1 MNRLR
6 QRLYRK
12 DKRHQ
17 MALVLFFLIL
27 VADQLTK
34 FIVDAVFLPGE
45 SVPVLGSVFHLTY
58 VLNPG
63 AAFGLLEHARWFFI
77 LAAVALM
84 VAFFCYRDRLSRQD
98 AFFYYGCVALLAGA
112 VGNLIDRIRLGVVI
126 DFFDFRIWPVF
137 NVADVAIVL
146 GVASMI
152 YAIIFRM
159 KD

>member
-1 MNRLR
+1 
-6 QRLYRK
+6 
-12 DKRHQ
+12 
-17 MALVLFFLIL
+17 MAFVLFFLIL
-27 VADQLTK
+27 AIDQLTK
-34 FIVDAVFLPGE
+34 FAVDAVFLPGE
-45 SVPVLGSVFHLTY
+45 SISVLGSFFHLTY

-77 LAAVALM
+77 LAAAALL
-84 VAFFCYRDRLSRQD
+84 VVFCCYYKRLRSQD
-98 AFFYYGCVALLAGA
+98 GFFYYGCVALLGGA
-112 VGNLIDRIRLGVVI
+112 MGNLIDRIRLGVVI

-152 YAIIFRM
+152 YASVFRR